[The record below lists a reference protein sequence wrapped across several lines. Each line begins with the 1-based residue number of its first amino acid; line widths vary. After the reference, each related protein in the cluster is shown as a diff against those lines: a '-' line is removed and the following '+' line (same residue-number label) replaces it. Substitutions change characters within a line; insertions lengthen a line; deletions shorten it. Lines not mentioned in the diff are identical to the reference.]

1 MRLKQFLMPRAKK
14 NRPTLDFEN
23 NLFSRGAKLIAGM
36 DEVGRGCLA
45 GPVSVGVAVI
55 SIDCVNPPENL
66 ADSKL
71 LTHEQR
77 EELLPLVKTWVK
89 DFAVGH
95 ASNDEIDEIGL
106 TRALRRAGRRAL
118 VQLETKPDHLILD
131 GKHNWLM
138 PEKETQNMFEQ
149 EFDDGPL
156 SVDLKI
162 ITQVKADLTCAS
174 VAAAS
179 IVAKTTRDQMMAE
192 LSKEFPNYFW
202 AENKGYAAPEHL
214 EAIKS
219 FGATKYHRVSWKTF
233 QTD

>member
-55 SIDCVNPPENL
+55 SIENINPPENL

-89 DFAVGH
+89 DYAVGH
-95 ASNDEIDEIGL
+95 ASNNEIDEIGL

-233 QTD
+233 QK

>member
-1 MRLKQFLMPRAKK
+1 MPRAKK

-55 SIDCVNPPENL
+55 NIDCVNPPENL

-89 DFAVGH
+89 EFAVGH

-118 VQLETKPDHLILD
+118 AQLDTKPDHLILD
-131 GKHNWLM
+131 GKHNWLI
-138 PEKETQNMFEQ
+138 PEKETQDMFEQ

-156 SVDLKI
+156 SVNLKI
-162 ITQVKADLTCAS
+162 IAQVKADLICAS

-179 IVAKTTRDQMMAE
+179 IVAKTTRDQMMSE

-233 QTD
+233 QK

>member
-1 MRLKQFLMPRAKK
+1 MPRAKK

-55 SIDCVNPPENL
+55 SIENINPPENL

-95 ASNDEIDEIGL
+95 ASNEEIDEIGL

-118 VQLETKPDHLILD
+118 VQLVTKPDHLILD

-233 QTD
+233 QK

>member
-1 MRLKQFLMPRAKK
+1 MPRTKK

-23 NLFSRGAKLIAGM
+23 NLFSRGAKLVAGM

-55 SIDCVNPPENL
+55 NINCVNPPDNL

-77 EELLPLVKTWVK
+77 EELLPLVKSWVK

-95 ASNDEIDEIGL
+95 ASNHEIDEIGL

-118 VQLETKPDHLILD
+118 AQLDTKPEHLILD

-156 SVDLKI
+156 SADLKI
-162 ITQVKADLTCAS
+162 IAQVKADLTCAS

-179 IVAKTTRDQMMAE
+179 IVAKTTRDQMMSE

-233 QTD
+233 QK

>member
-55 SIDCVNPPENL
+55 SSENINPPENL

-77 EELLPLVKTWVK
+77 EELLPLVKTLVK

-95 ASNDEIDEIGL
+95 ASNNEIDEIGL

-118 VQLETKPDHLILD
+118 VQLVTKPDHLILD

-179 IVAKTTRDQMMAE
+179 IVAKTTRDQMMSE

-233 QTD
+233 QK

>member
-55 SIDCVNPPENL
+55 NIDCINPPENL

-77 EELLPLVKTWVK
+77 EEILPLVKTWVK

-162 ITQVKADLTCAS
+162 ITQIKADLTCAS

-192 LSKEFPNYFW
+192 LSKEFPHYFW

-233 QTD
+233 QK

>member
-23 NLFSRGAKLIAGM
+23 TLFSRGAKLIAGM

-55 SIDCVNPPENL
+55 SVENINPPENL

-89 DFAVGH
+89 EFAVGH
-95 ASNDEIDEIGL
+95 ASNHEIDEIGL

-118 VQLETKPDHLILD
+118 VQLVTKPDHLILD

-179 IVAKTTRDQMMAE
+179 IVAKTTRDQMMSE

-233 QTD
+233 QK

>member
-23 NLFSRGAKLIAGM
+23 SLFSRGAKLIAGM

-55 SIDCVNPPENL
+55 NIDCINPPENL

-95 ASNDEIDEIGL
+95 ASNNEIDEIGL

-118 VQLETKPDHLILD
+118 VQLVTKPDHLILD

-233 QTD
+233 QK

>member
-1 MRLKQFLMPRAKK
+1 MPRAKK

-55 SIDCVNPPENL
+55 SIENINPPENL

-95 ASNDEIDEIGL
+95 ASNNEIDEIGL

-118 VQLETKPDHLILD
+118 VQLVTKPDHLILD

-233 QTD
+233 QK

>member
-1 MRLKQFLMPRAKK
+1 MRLKQFLMPRTKK

-55 SIDCVNPPENL
+55 NIDCVNPPENL

-77 EELLPLVKTWVK
+77 EELLPLVETWVK

-95 ASNDEIDEIGL
+95 ATNAEIDEIGL

-118 VQLETKPDHLILD
+118 TQLATKPDYLILD

-138 PEKETQNMFEQ
+138 PEKETQNMFAE
-149 EFDDGPL
+149 EFDDGAI
-156 SVDLKI
+156 SAELKI
-162 ITQVKADLTCAS
+162 FTQIKADLTCAS

-192 LSKEFPNYFW
+192 LSKEFPNYLW

-214 EAIKS
+214 EAIKNH
-219 FGATKYHRVSWKTF
+219 GATKYHRVSWKTF
-233 QTD
+233 QK

>member
-55 SIDCVNPPENL
+55 SIENINPPENL

-77 EELLPLVKTWVK
+77 EKLLPLVKTWVK

-118 VQLETKPDHLILD
+118 VQLVTKPDHLILD

-149 EFDDGPL
+149 EFDDGSL

-162 ITQVKADLTCAS
+162 ITQIKADLTCAS

-214 EAIKS
+214 SAIKS

-233 QTD
+233 QK

>member
-118 VQLETKPDHLILD
+118 AQLEAKPDHLILD

-156 SVDLKI
+156 SADLKI

-233 QTD
+233 QHD

>member
-1 MRLKQFLMPRAKK
+1 MPRAKK

-55 SIDCVNPPENL
+55 SSENINPPENL

-95 ASNDEIDEIGL
+95 ASNNEIDEIGL

-118 VQLETKPDHLILD
+118 VQLVTKPDHLILD

-138 PEKETQNMFEQ
+138 PEKETQNMFEK

-156 SVDLKI
+156 SADLKI

-179 IVAKTTRDQMMAE
+179 IVAKTTRDQMMSE

-214 EAIKS
+214 EAIQS

-233 QTD
+233 QK

>member
-1 MRLKQFLMPRAKK
+1 MPRTKK

-23 NLFSRGAKLIAGM
+23 NLFTRGAKLIAGM

-55 SIDCVNPPENL
+55 SIDCINPPENL

-77 EELLPLVKTWVK
+77 EELLPLVKSWVK

-118 VQLETKPDHLILD
+118 AKLETKPDHLILD

-138 PEKETQNMFEQ
+138 PEKETHNMFEQ

-156 SVDLKI
+156 SADLKI
-162 ITQVKADLTCAS
+162 IAQVKADLTCAS

-179 IVAKTTRDQMMAE
+179 IVAKTTRDQMMTE

-233 QTD
+233 QK

>member
-1 MRLKQFLMPRAKK
+1 MRLKQFLMPRTKK

-23 NLFSRGAKLIAGM
+23 NLFSRGAKLVAGM

-55 SIDCVNPPENL
+55 NINCVNPPDNL

-77 EELLPLVKTWVK
+77 EELLPLVKSWVK

-95 ASNDEIDEIGL
+95 ASNHEIDEIGL

-118 VQLETKPDHLILD
+118 AQLDTKPDHLILD

-156 SVDLKI
+156 SADLKI
-162 ITQVKADLTCAS
+162 IAQVKADLTCAS

-179 IVAKTTRDQMMAE
+179 IVAKTTRDQMMSE

-233 QTD
+233 QK

>member
-55 SIDCVNPPENL
+55 NIDCINPPENL

-118 VQLETKPDHLILD
+118 VQLVTKPDHLILD

-149 EFDDGPL
+149 EFDDGSL

-162 ITQVKADLTCAS
+162 ITQIKADLTCAS

-233 QTD
+233 QK

>member
-55 SIDCVNPPENL
+55 NIDCVNPPENL

-118 VQLETKPDHLILD
+118 VQLVTKPDHLILD

-149 EFDDGPL
+149 EFDDGSL

-162 ITQVKADLTCAS
+162 ITQIKADLTCAS

-233 QTD
+233 QK

>member
-1 MRLKQFLMPRAKK
+1 MRLKQFLMPRTKK

-23 NLFSRGAKLIAGM
+23 NLFTRGAKLIAGM

-55 SIDCVNPPENL
+55 SIDCINPPENL

-77 EELLPLVKTWVK
+77 EELLPLVKSWVK

-118 VQLETKPDHLILD
+118 AQLETKPDHLILD

-138 PEKETQNMFEQ
+138 PEKDTQNMFEQ

-156 SVDLKI
+156 SADLKI
-162 ITQVKADLTCAS
+162 IAQVKADLTCAS

-179 IVAKTTRDQMMAE
+179 IVAKTTRDQMMTE

-233 QTD
+233 QK

>member
-1 MRLKQFLMPRAKK
+1 
-14 NRPTLDFEN
+14 
-23 NLFSRGAKLIAGM
+23 M

-55 SIDCVNPPENL
+55 SIENINPPENL

-118 VQLETKPDHLILD
+118 VQLVTKPDHLILD

-149 EFDDGPL
+149 EFDDGSL

-162 ITQVKADLTCAS
+162 ITQIKADLTCAS

-233 QTD
+233 QK

>member
-55 SIDCVNPPENL
+55 SSENINPPENL

-95 ASNDEIDEIGL
+95 ASNNEIDEIGL

-118 VQLETKPDHLILD
+118 VQLVTKPDHLILD

-162 ITQVKADLTCAS
+162 ITQIKADLTCAS

-179 IVAKTTRDQMMAE
+179 IVAKTTRDQMMSE

-233 QTD
+233 QK

>member
-1 MRLKQFLMPRAKK
+1 MPRTKK

-55 SIDCVNPPENL
+55 NIECVNPPENL

-95 ASNDEIDEIGL
+95 ASNDEIDQIGL

-118 VQLETKPDHLILD
+118 AQLETKPDHLILD
-131 GKHNWLM
+131 GKHNWLL
-138 PEKETQNMFEQ
+138 PEKEIQNMFEQ
-149 EFDDGPL
+149 EFDDGAL
-156 SVDLKI
+156 SADLKI
-162 ITQVKADLTCAS
+162 ITQIKADLTCAS

-179 IVAKTTRDQMMAE
+179 IVAKTTRDQMMSE

-202 AENKGYAAPEHL
+202 ADNKGYAAPEHL
-214 EAIKS
+214 EAIKTL
-219 FGATKYHRVSWKTF
+219 GATKYHRVSWKTF
-233 QTD
+233 QK

>member
-55 SIDCVNPPENL
+55 NIDCINPPENL

-118 VQLETKPDHLILD
+118 VQLVTKPDHLILD

-162 ITQVKADLTCAS
+162 ITQIKADLTCAS

-179 IVAKTTRDQMMAE
+179 IVSKTTRDQMMAE

-233 QTD
+233 QK